1 MIKERKGIM
10 YELELFAGAG
20 GGILAQQLLG
30 HLTVGA
36 VEITPYCRNVLLQR
50 QRDLCLP
57 VFPVWDDVTTF
68 RADNPE
74 CAAYIGWLR
83 SIRSELCISGGFPCQ
98 DISSCGKGS
107 GIAGAKSGLWHEM
120 ARIIGEIQPAF
131 VFAENSPMLA
141 TRGLGTVLESL
152 AAMGYDARWCVLGA
166 DDLGYPIIRKRMWI
180 LGVRDGV
187 NGQGYDAGRGQSS
200 PVAQYVW
207 SSADIARLQDADV
220 DRMLADGLALRAS
233 DGLAGSVE
241 PVRAV
246 GNGQVPAVAALAWRL
261 LSGGLIREDN
271 TAAMSI
277 PDAA

>member
-50 QRDLCLP
+50 QRDLC
-57 VFPVWDDVTTF
+57 FPVWDDVTTF

-120 ARIIGEIQPAF
+120 ARIIGEIQPTF

-246 GNGQVPAVAALAWRL
+246 GNCQVPAVAALAWRL